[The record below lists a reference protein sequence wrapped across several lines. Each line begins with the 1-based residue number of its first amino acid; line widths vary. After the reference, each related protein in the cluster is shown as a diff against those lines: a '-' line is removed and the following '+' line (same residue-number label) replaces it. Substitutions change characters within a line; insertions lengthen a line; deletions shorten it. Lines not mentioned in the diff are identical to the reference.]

1 METLFLV
8 GQVVLGLYF
17 IAAGA
22 MHFAKMNDMA
32 GYAAM
37 KGAPAP
43 RMSVSITGIVLLF
56 GGLGILF
63 QYQTAIAY
71 WALIGFLVVAAFMMH
86 NFWKAK
92 DPMAKMGDMVNFQ
105 KNLALAAALLM
116 LLANAS

>member
-8 GQVVLGLYF
+8 GQIVLGLYF

-22 MHFAKMNDMA
+22 MHFAKMNDMV
-32 GYAAM
+32 GYATM
-37 KGAPAP
+37 KGAPMP
-43 RMSVSITGIVLLF
+43 RISVPFSGLVLLL
-56 GGLGILF
+56 GGLGTLF

-71 WALIGFLVVAAFMMH
+71 WALIGFLVVAAVMMH
-86 NFWKAK
+86 NFWKVK

-116 LLANAS
+116 LLVNAS